1 MKSPLII
8 RVLKQLRRH
17 RTYANVMASVAI
29 FIALGGSSY
38 AALRVTGR
46 DVPKD
51 ALTGA
56 DIKNLTGGDV
66 RNNSL
71 TGADVKNKSLTPND
85 FKGSVRGPQGPP
97 GAPGA
102 TGVAGATGTKGDIG
116 EPGPRGPAG
125 PANWALVREVNNVI
139 GVFESSASLAGT
151 TVHRRPGRP
160 AGVFCLDFPAGAPLN
175 RLGTTGSVEAEAETG
190 PPSFITVT
198 VARGDTC
205 QLHFPGADVV
215 VQTYDFAGKHVDR
228 IFQVIVPG
236 RD

>member
-1 MKSPLII
+1 MKSPLIV
-8 RVLKQLRRH
+8 RVLRQVRRH
-17 RTYANVMASVAI
+17 LTYANATASVAI

-56 DIKNLTGGDV
+56 DIKKLTGRDV

-71 TGADVKNKSLTPND
+71 TGADVKNKSLAPKD
-85 FKGSVRGPQGPP
+85 FRGSVRGPQGPP

-102 TGVAGATGTKGDIG
+102 TGVGGARGTKGDNG

-125 PANWALVREVNNVI
+125 PANWALVRQVNNVI
-139 GVFESSASLAGT
+139 GVFESSPSLAAT

-175 RLGTTGSVEAEAETG
+175 RLGTTGSVEALEESG
-190 PPSFITVT
+190 QRSFITVT
-198 VARGDTC
+198 VAAGDVC
-205 QLHFPGADVV
+205 QIDFPGADVV
-215 VQTYDFAGKHVDR
+215 VQTYDFAGNHVDR
-228 IFQVIVPG
+228 TFQVIVPG